1 MAVAIFGAAD
11 VSFAG
16 HARLHVGLE
25 SSGSTRVLEE
35 LDIHGSGAVRRR
47 GATTGSTEDAL
58 ATTVG
63 LVAYY
68 FLAFGEGGEGGEG
81 GKIAAKSKWSVFMF
95 KDLWRLRR
103 VVCVFCNVNQEDEVG
118 FL

>member
-81 GKIAAKSKWSVFMF
+81 GKIGKVEVERLHVQGLVALEESCVCFLQRKS
-95 KDLWRLRR
+95 R
-103 VVCVFCNVNQEDEVG
+103 G
-118 FL
+118 

>member
-25 SSGSTRVLEE
+25 SSGSARVLEE

-58 ATTVG
+58 ASTVG

-68 FLAFGEGGEGGEG
+68 FLAFGEGGEDGEG
-81 GKIAAKSKWSVFMF
+81 GQDSGKVEVERLHVQGLVALEESCVCFLQRKS
-95 KDLWRLRR
+95 R
-103 VVCVFCNVNQEDEVG
+103 G
-118 FL
+118 

>member
-11 VSFAG
+11 LSFAG

-47 GATTGSTEDAL
+47 GATTGSTEYAL
-58 ATTVG
+58 VTTVG

-68 FLAFGEGGEGGEG
+68 FLAFGEGGEDGEG
-81 GKIAAKSKWSVFMF
+81 EDSGKVEVERLHIQVVALEESCVCFLQRKS
-95 KDLWRLRR
+95 R
-103 VVCVFCNVNQEDEVG
+103 G
-118 FL
+118 